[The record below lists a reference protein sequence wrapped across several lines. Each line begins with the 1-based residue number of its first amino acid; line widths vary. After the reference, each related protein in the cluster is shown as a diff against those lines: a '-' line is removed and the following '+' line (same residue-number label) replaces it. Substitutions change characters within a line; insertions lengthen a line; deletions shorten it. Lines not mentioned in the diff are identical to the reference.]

1 MTFNEKLFSLRR
13 KSGFSQEELAEKLN
27 VSRQA
32 VSRWEMGET
41 MPDAKN
47 LLELSDIFGVSID
60 YLLRDEMETEKAKK
74 EEKQASAQTVNN
86 TSVTNNAPH
95 NVGNMLAKII
105 WVSLHLFFIVQAGLA
120 IKKSPFLML
129 ISWLTAIF
137 CQFCFIY
144 SSPTTFLQET
154 AKSQREI
161 RVIHTGINIFVSL
174 ISLIVLFIPNENFNL
189 HIYIVLMQIY
199 AIFAFEAP
207 LFRAGRCP
215 HFKEIRLKFYR
226 VNIWFFAPALAA
238 LAAQTVTLFSHI
250 QNRYLL
256 FAVALAVL
264 LAVCACVFAVLQ
276 KALRELDL
284 YR

>member
-32 VSRWEMGET
+32 VSRWEIGET
-41 MPDAKN
+41 LPDAKN

-60 YLLRDEMETEKAKK
+60 YLLRDENQADEAASQEKP
-74 EEKQASAQTVNN
+74 QTVNN

-105 WVSLHLFFIVQAGLA
+105 WVSLPLFFIVQAGLA

-129 ISWLTAIF
+129 ISWLTAFF

-226 VNIWFFAPALAA
+226 VNIWFFTPALAA

>member
-1 MTFNEKLFSLRR
+1 MTFNEKLLSLRR
-13 KSGFSQEELAEKLN
+13 KTGLSQEELAEKLD

-47 LLELSDIFGVSID
+47 LLVLSDIFGVSVD
-60 YLLRDEMETEKAKK
+60 YLLRDGMKEDEK
-74 EEKQASAQTVNN
+74 EEKQEPVQTVNN

-95 NVGNMLAKII
+95 NVGNMLAKIL
-105 WVSLHLFFIVQAGLA
+105 WVALPLFFIVQAGMA
-120 IKKSPFLML
+120 IQKSSFLML

-154 AKSQREI
+154 GKSQREI
-161 RVIHTGINIFVSL
+161 RVIHTGIHVFISL

-189 HIYIVLMQIY
+189 YIYIVLMQIY
-199 AIFAFEAP
+199 AIFAFEAT

-215 HFKEIRLKFYR
+215 YLKKIRLKFYR
-226 VNIWFFAPALAA
+226 VNIWFFAPALSA
-238 LAAQTVTLFSHI
+238 LITQTVI
-250 QNRYLL
+250 PVAPEANKYLL
-256 FAVALAVL
+256 FAGILAALI
-264 LAVCACVFAVLQ
+264 AVCACVFAVLTE
-276 KALRELDL
+276 ELKKNMPD
-284 YR
+284 

>member
-32 VSRWEMGET
+32 VSRWEIGET
-41 MPDAKN
+41 LPDAKN

-60 YLLRDEMETEKAKK
+60 YLLRDENQADEAASQEKP
-74 EEKQASAQTVNN
+74 QTVNN

-105 WVSLHLFFIVQAGLA
+105 WVSLPLFFIVQAGLA

-226 VNIWFFAPALAA
+226 LNIWFFTPALAA